1 MSYALTYR
9 EESRAPLA
17 FSLSVLLHGLLAALL
32 VALVL
37 FHPAPPPVPHSIFH
51 LVAGPPSSGATG
63 NNSSPGP
70 ADQSAGL
77 FSPIKMP
84 TPPPAAPEPA
94 PAPQPQN
101 VTPMPPTPTPPAPTP
116 PQPRP
121 TPSPRSTAPV
131 SPRGTTRAAAT
142 SNKIMSAADWLK
154 QQQSK
159 SSPTRGPSTATRAIP
174 KVGVDVSGIVD
185 NINGIASRSG
195 RGATRA
201 GGATSQTG
209 SGDNGTS
216 DDYNDRLIKMVH
228 DAFVAPPASTG
239 LSATIRLVIGADGN
253 IISKHIL
260 VSSGDDRFDSAVR
273 QALARVSYA
282 GVPPGGEQVTRDL
295 VLVPETP

>member
-1 MSYALTYR
+1 MSLALTYR
-9 EESRAPLA
+9 DESRAPLA
-17 FSLSVLLHGLLAALL
+17 FSMSVLLHGLLAALL
-32 VALVL
+32 AAFVL
-37 FHPAPPPVPHSIFH
+37 YHPAPPPVPHSIFH
-51 LVAGPPSSGATG
+51 LVAGPPASGNTG

-70 ADQSAGL
+70 ADQSPGL
-77 FSPIKMP
+77 FSPIKTP
-84 TPPPAAPEPA
+84 TPQPPTPEPA

-101 VTPMPPTPTPPAPTP
+101 VTPTPPTPPPPKPPAN
-116 PQPRP
+116 
-121 TPSPRSTAPV
+121 PRSTVPV
-131 SPRGTTRAAAT
+131 SPRGTTRAATTAKT
-142 SNKIMSAADWLK
+142 MSYADWMKK
-154 QQQSK
+154 QQAA
-159 SSPTRGPSTATRAIP
+159 TPSTARGSASATRPLP

-195 RGATRA
+195 RGAARA
-201 GGATSQTG
+201 GGATAQAG

-216 DDYNDRLIKMVH
+216 DDYNDRLVKLVH
-228 DAFVAPPASTG
+228 DAFIAPPASTG

-295 VLVPETP
+295 VLVPESP